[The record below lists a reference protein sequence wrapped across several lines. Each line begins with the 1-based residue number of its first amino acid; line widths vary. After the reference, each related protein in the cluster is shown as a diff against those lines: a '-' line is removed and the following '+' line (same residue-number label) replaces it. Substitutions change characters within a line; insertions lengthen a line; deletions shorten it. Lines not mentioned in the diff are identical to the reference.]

1 MAEAKSNTKRTA
13 SMMAMLEQMPET
25 KAWKASRGFA
35 ECSKWRLCSQ
45 QKETVEH
52 LLARCKVSTNSNYLA
67 RHTRKL
73 MTLAISWAKE
83 FHLVQKD
90 MKWYKKNWCG
100 VYVLKINVGICV

>member
-13 SMMAMLEQMPET
+13 SMMTMLEQMPET

-73 MTLAISWAKE
+73 MTLAIHGQRN
-83 FHLVQKD
+83 FI
-90 MKWYKKNWCG
+90 WYRKT
-100 VYVLKINVGICV
+100 